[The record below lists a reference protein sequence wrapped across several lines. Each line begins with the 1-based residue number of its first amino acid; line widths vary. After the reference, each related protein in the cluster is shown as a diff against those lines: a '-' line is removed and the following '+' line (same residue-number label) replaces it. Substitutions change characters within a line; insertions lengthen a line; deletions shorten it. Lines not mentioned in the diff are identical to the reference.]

1 MNQEES
7 NKPASELRFNLVC
20 KDWVVIATGRARR
33 PETFAKEQK
42 AEKDATP
49 PEKCPFCN
57 IETQEP
63 PVLTYFQEEQGN
75 KVRRAEGAGSYKTST
90 GSDWHLMVIPN
101 KYPAFLRGESL
112 HERAEG
118 PYSLMDGVG
127 YHEVVVTRDH
137 KKHLADMEITEIKKV
152 IDAYQDRYL
161 DLMNE
166 KLVNYISIFHNHG
179 REAGASIAHPHSQ
192 IIAIPITDPDLQQ
205 SLDGSRRFFE
215 MQGKCVHCAMIEWDR
230 EDARR
235 IIFENEKF
243 VVLCPFASKV
253 AFEVRIYPKEHK
265 PYFERSKD
273 DDKGQLAEALKMAL
287 GKIEKGLNSPAYNF
301 FIHTAPCDGKDYA
314 HYHWHL
320 VIFPKTSVWA
330 GFELG
335 SGIEISTIEPE
346 KAAEYL
352 RNI

>member
-1 MNQEES
+1 MIQDS
-7 NKPASELRFNLVC
+7 NDKKPASELRFNLVC

-33 PETFAKEQK
+33 PETFAKE
-42 AEKDATP
+42 EKEEREEPSD
-49 PEKCPFCN
+49 KCPFCN
-57 IETQEP
+57 IETQLP
-63 PVLTYFQEEQGN
+63 PVLTHKN
-75 KVRRAEGAGSYKTST
+75 ATKD
-90 GSDWHLMVIPN
+90 DWELVVIPN
-101 KYPAFLRGESL
+101 KYPAFSKGDSL
-112 HERAEG
+112 CERAEG

-127 YHEVVVTRDH
+127 YHEVIVTHDH
-137 KKHLADMEITEIKKV
+137 TRHIADMEIAEIKRV

-179 REAGASIAHPHSQ
+179 REAGASISHPHSQ
-192 IIAIPITDPDLQQ
+192 LIAIPITDPDLQQ

-215 MQGKCVHCAMIEWDR
+215 MQGKCVHCTMLEWDR
-230 EDARR
+230 EDTRR

-243 VVLCPFASKV
+243 VALCPFASKV

-273 DDKGQLAEALKMAL
+273 DDKEQLAEVLKIAL
-287 GKIEKGLNSPAYNF
+287 GKIGKGLNNPAYNF

-335 SGIEISTIEPE
+335 VGIEISTIEPE